1 MSIVL
6 RFVNGSEPSEHERRA
21 IANAYTRWT
30 DASGGDSN
38 DAELDAAR
46 TLIEHLMAFASIEA
60 DEDDREC
67 ENCNDSVSFLSSRDW
82 CDGCEANQ

>member
-6 RFVNGSEPSEHERRA
+6 RFTNGSEPSEHERRD

-30 DASGGDSN
+30 DASGGGSN
-38 DAELDAAR
+38 DDELDAAR

-60 DEDDREC
+60 DREC